1 MNGTLSIVDG
11 RNTLHFERRLK
22 HPVEKV
28 WRALT
33 VADDLRHWF
42 PAAIEGERTQGA
54 NLRFVFPDDAAPLT
68 EGQITAFE
76 PPTLFEFT
84 WGGELLRWEL
94 QPDPSGCLLRFT
106 HTFKDR
112 AGAASFAAG
121 WHGCLD
127 ALNSLLDGQPGEI
140 MVPGWAARHEE
151 YVEQFGLNAGT
162 AERTADGWL
171 IRFERQLTSPVDT
184 VWAALTTTGEE
195 TPDPGKLASG
205 DAPPLR
211 ATNRYVAAGTITAIT
226 APTLL
231 EYRWQDEGE
240 AAGLVRWA
248 LSNGPGGARL
258 MLTQTLPEALTA
270 QRPLYLAVWQT
281 HLELFTD
288 HLKGIEHCPWPT
300 ERTEELRRQYAE
312 TIAYPALDVKL

>member
-1 MNGTLSIVDG
+1 MNGTLRTIDG
-11 RNTLHFERRLK
+11 RNTLHFERHLH

-33 VADDLRHWF
+33 VADDLRQWF
-42 PAAIEGERTQGA
+42 PAAIEGARAVGA
-54 NLRFVFPDDAAPLT
+54 PLRFVFAGDAVPPT
-68 EGQITAFE
+68 EGAITAFE
-76 PPTLFEFT
+76 PPKLFEFT

-94 QPDPSGCLLRFT
+94 HPDAAGCVLHFT

-127 ALNSLLDGQPGEI
+127 ALGALLAGTPGTI
-140 MVPGWAARHEE
+140 MSPDWVARHEV
-151 YVEQFGLNAGT
+151 YTAQFGLATGT
-162 AERTADGWL
+162 TERTADGWL
-171 IRFERQLTSPVDT
+171 VRFERQLTAPVDT
-184 VWAALTTTGEE
+184 VWAALTATGEQSAAPISL
-195 TPDPGKLASG
+195 TSG

-211 ATNRYVAAGTITAIT
+211 ATNGYIPAGSLTAIS

-231 EYRWQDEGE
+231 EYQWLDDG
-240 AAGLVRWA
+240 APAGLVRWA

-258 MLTQTLPEALTA
+258 LLTQTLPEALAT
-270 QRPLYLAVWQT
+270 QRPLFLAAWQT

-288 HLKGIEHCPWPT
+288 HLKGIERCPWPT

-312 TIAYPALDVKL
+312 ALG